1 VTVQCVCVSV
11 LVRVFSV
18 VALETQ
24 EEPERKRRMYDKI
37 GRRISSRE
45 GVMGEIHR
53 EAQREGKGRG
63 DREICRQKDR
73 HTGCLSETAEFSLR

>member
-1 VTVQCVCVSV
+1 MTVQCVCVSV
-11 LVRVFSV
+11 RVFSL

-37 GRRISSRE
+37 VGRRISSRE

-53 EAQREGKGRG
+53 EGDTERRE
-63 DREICRQKDR
+63 RERR
-73 HTGCLSETAEFSLR
+73 